1 MRIAERGFCAGGLPS
16 VGQGDAG
23 VVAAGAP
30 ESYRVVIAR
39 TRTVLASHARMA
51 TTLVERMV
59 GLLKHS
65 HLEPGAAL
73 IILSCRAIHTCFM
86 RFPIDVVFVSRAWE
100 VVAIRSALP
109 PWRFSPTVW
118 RAVAVVELPAGTV
131 ERTQLAAGDHLLVE
145 PVTGP

>member
-1 MRIAERGFCAGGLPS
+1 
-16 VGQGDAG
+16 VG
-23 VVAAGAP
+23 VFHRHPHEPAGAP